1 MRTRNST
8 ANRLRRITAVAIAST
23 FLSHNFAWAVCS
35 DGSTLPAEGFVIGLP
50 PVVNADNWS
59 PDVFTGTTGSIWV
72 PDTSVYE
79 NNDPSKPL
87 TGGGHNWVFDQGST
101 LCKVTDEGPA
111 GSLPTGWSIPPN
123 NPTDCVILPVIVQ
136 GRVTNFG
143 DIPYQGDAITP
154 TCDPTQYVNGDPITG
169 PAQPT
174 NTYFNHLGCSISHGV
189 ATTPQTATTYL
200 FVAGIKGGLFSIPLD
215 NADNSVVG
223 GEAGK
228 GVTGQNYYSQIPSGS
243 FLTNAAVSK
252 DGQFAIAT
260 SIRRD
265 LRVWGCFNPLGDP
278 GDPSLAINPDFFLPP
293 GSEVPCMEV
302 GSNNLAVDLT
312 TAFGPDNQP
321 YFGGRRVVNSFNS
334 VPGSNDVNNPVST
347 AWPNCIWQNNGAA
360 SLADAFNNNFQNGC
374 GSAQPNFTMLAAL
387 ITQPSALIS
396 HGKYMYTGP
405 IGGTIYQFLVKVN
418 PLSGLSQYK
427 FRTYVSGLSILT
439 GLGVDDAL
447 QSLFVYTDPTAIG
460 LAAREF
466 VTKLPLCE
474 DMDGEVPTP
483 VATAPGGAVPGGT
496 APGGAVPGG
505 TVPGGTVAG
514 GTVPGGTVA
523 GGTVPGGTVAGGTV
537 AGGTVA
543 GGTTTA
549 ILAGAGGPVVAVPG
563 ATTTVGTTTAI
574 GAVTTTAGATT
585 TPIGAATP
593 TAGAAAATGVGA
605 TTTGG
610 LIIGGGAPATGA
622 PATGAATT
630 AGAIP
635 TTGAA
640 ATTTGA
646 FTVPRAGAATGAG
659 TTTTGASTI
668 IGAGITTP
676 PLSTGT
682 TTGAGNTT
690 TGTGIVAIGG
700 STTGI
705 PASGIITGPTFT
717 VKVVPNGGG

>member
-23 FLSHNFAWAVCS
+23 FLSQNFAWAVCS
-35 DGSTLPAEGFVIGLP
+35 DGTNLPPEGFVIGQP

-72 PDTSVYE
+72 PDASVYE
-79 NNDPSKPL
+79 NNDPSRPL

-101 LCKVTDEGPA
+101 LCKVTDEGAA
-111 GSLPTGWSIPPN
+111 GALPTGWSIPPN
-123 NPTDCVILPVIVQ
+123 EPTFCVVLPVIVQ

-154 TCDPTQYVNGDPITG
+154 TCDPTLLS
-169 PAQPT
+169 QPGIPNPN
-174 NTYFNHLGCSISHGV
+174 NTYFNQLGCSISHGV

-200 FVAGIKGGLFSIPLD
+200 FVSGIKGGMFSIPLD
-215 NADNSVVG
+215 NVDNPVVG
-223 GEAGK
+223 NQSGK
-228 GVTGQNYYSQIPSGS
+228 TISGQNYYSQIPSGS
-243 FLTNAAVSK
+243 FLTSAAVSK

-265 LRVWGCFNPLGDP
+265 LRVWGCYNPLGDP
-278 GDPSLAINPDFFLPP
+278 GDPSQPINPFFFVPP
-293 GSEVPCMEV
+293 GSEIPCMEV

-321 YFGGRRVVNSFNS
+321 YFGGRRPINSFNS
-334 VPGSNDVNNPVST
+334 VPGSNDLNNPVST
-347 AWPNCIWQNNGAA
+347 AWPNCIWQNNGAV
-360 SLADAFNNNFQNGC
+360 SLADAFANNFQNGC
-374 GSAQPNFTMLAAL
+374 GSAQPNFAFAAAL
-387 ITQPSALIS
+387 ITQPQALIS
-396 HGKYMYTGP
+396 HGNYMYTGP
-405 IGGTIYQFLVKVN
+405 IGGTVYQFLVKTN
-418 PLSGLSQYK
+418 PISGLSEYRY
-427 FRTYVSGLSILT
+427 RTYVSGLSIVT
-439 GLGVDDAL
+439 GLGTDDAL
-447 QSLFVYTDPTAIG
+447 QSLFIYTDPTAIG

-483 VATAPGGAVPGGT
+483 VAT
-496 APGGAVPGG
+496 VPGG
-505 TVPGGTVAG
+505 TVPGGTVPG
-514 GTVPGGTVA
+514 GTVPGGTVP
-523 GGTVPGGTVAGGTV
+523 GGTVPGGTVPGGTV
-537 AGGTVA
+537 TGGTVTGGTVT

-549 ILAGAGGPVVAVPG
+549 ILAGAGGPTVTIPG
-563 ATTTVGTTTAI
+563 ATTTTGTTTAI
-574 GAVTTTAGATT
+574 GAATPTAGATT

-622 PATGAATT
+622 SATGAAP
-630 AGAIP
+630 A
-635 TTGAA
+635 TTGATTTGAGATTTGAAFTATRAGIPTGA

-646 FTVPRAGAATGAG
+646 STV
-659 TTTTGASTI
+659 

-676 PLSTGT
+676 GLNTAT
-682 TTGAGNTT
+682 TTGAGTTT

-705 PASGIITGPTFT
+705 PAGGIITGPTFT

>member
-8 ANRLRRITAVAIAST
+8 TNRLRRITAVAIAST
-23 FLSHNFAWAVCS
+23 FLSQNFAWAVCS
-35 DGSTLPAEGFVIGLP
+35 DGTNLPPEGFVIGLP

-79 NNDPSKPL
+79 NNDPTRPL

-101 LCKVTDEGPA
+101 LCKVADEGAA
-111 GSLPTGWSIPPN
+111 GALPTGWSIPPN
-123 NPTDCVILPVIVQ
+123 DPTFCVVLPVIVQ

-154 TCDPTQYVNGDPITG
+154 TCDPTLLS
-169 PAQPT
+169 QPGIPNPD
-174 NTYFNHLGCSISHGV
+174 NTYFNQLGCSISHGV

-200 FVAGIKGGLFSIPLD
+200 FVSGIKGGMFSIPLD
-215 NADNSVVG
+215 NVDNPIVG
-223 GEAGK
+223 NQAGK
-228 GVTGQNYYSQIPSGS
+228 TVSGQNYYSQIPSGS
-243 FLTNAAVSK
+243 FLTSAAVSK

-265 LRVWGCFNPLGDP
+265 LRVWGCYNPLGDP
-278 GDPSLAINPDFFLPP
+278 GDPSQPINPFFFVPP

-321 YFGGRRVVNSFNS
+321 YFGGQRVINSFNS
-334 VPGSNDVNNPVST
+334 VPGSNDLNNPVST
-347 AWPNCIWQNNGAA
+347 AWPNCIWQNNGAV
-360 SLADAFNNNFQNGC
+360 SLADAFANNFQNGC
-374 GSAQPNFTMLAAL
+374 GSAQPNFAFASAL

-396 HGKYMYTGP
+396 HGNYMYTGP
-405 IGGTIYQFLVKVN
+405 IGGTVYQFLVKVN
-418 PLSGLSQYK
+418 PISGLSEYRH
-427 FRTYVSGLSILT
+427 RTYATGLSIVT
-439 GLGVDDAL
+439 GLGTDDAL
-447 QSLFVYTDPTAIG
+447 QSLFIYTDPTAIG

-483 VATAPGGAVPGGT
+483 VATAPGGAVVGTT
-496 APGGAVPGG
+496 APGGAVAGATAPGG
-505 TVPGGTVAG
+505 AVT
-514 GTVPGGTVA
+514 
-523 GGTVPGGTVAGGTV
+523 
-537 AGGTVA
+537 

-549 ILAGAGGPVVAVPG
+549 ILPGVGGPAVTVPG
-563 ATTTVGTTTAI
+563 ATTTTGTTTAV
-574 GAVTTTAGATT
+574 GAATPTAGAT

-593 TAGAAAATGVGA
+593 TAGAAVATGVA
-605 TTTGG
+605 TPTTGVTATGG
-610 LIIGGGAPATGA
+610 LILGGGATATGGT
-622 PATGAATT
+622 ATGGT
-630 AGAIP
+630 
-635 TTGAA
+635 
-640 ATTTGA
+640 
-646 FTVPRAGAATGAG
+646 ATGAG
-659 TTTTGASTI
+659 TTTTGAIPTAGAATPTTGTLTTPRAGATTAAGTTTTGAGTI

-676 PLSTGT
+676 PLSTAT
-682 TTGAGNTT
+682 TIGAGTTT

-705 PASGIITGPTFT
+705 PASGVITGPTFT
-717 VKVVPNGGG
+717 IKVVPNGGG